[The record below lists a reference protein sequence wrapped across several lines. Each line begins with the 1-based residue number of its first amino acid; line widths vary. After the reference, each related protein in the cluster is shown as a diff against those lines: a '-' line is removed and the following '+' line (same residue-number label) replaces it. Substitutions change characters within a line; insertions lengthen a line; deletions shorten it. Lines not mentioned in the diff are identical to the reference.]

1 MSARVERRWKVT
13 REVHESREEE
23 DWPADPRLSSLGHPL
38 RGTHAAEACRAGRL
52 SDLIGVRA
60 RITALTDSLSW
71 AERPQK
77 DGKWALD
84 RRVPAWGT

>member
-1 MSARVERRWKVT
+1 VT
-13 REVHESREEE
+13 REKFTNQDEE

-38 RGTHAAEACRAGRL
+38 RVGGTHAAEACRAGRL